1 MDRDAKTTSAD
12 HGTRGGAAITPST
25 GNAAVAASSDY
36 VYPSDWTDDDP
47 YDEWESWRAEHYF
60 RTGNWI
66 GYDGPDEVS
75 VVIVDNINGV
85 IMTGGGA
92 RTPKKFLD
100 WAEAKFNRA
109 LMNNIHSRYADGPLP
124 LQQYVIPA
132 IIDGCDLKCEAP
144 SGCGKTAA
152 FLMPIVNWIHK
163 KKQEA
168 KLAPRSSPY
177 ALILVPTRELCKQLY
192 DEAVEFAR
200 MTAVN
205 VTKACG
211 GDYVCVNL
219 AEILSGCDIL
229 IATVGRL
236 KHFIAMEYVSLRELH
251 FFVLDEADSLLSD
264 DFLVDVREL
273 VSLDGFPD
281 AMNRQTLLFSATFPP
296 YVQLVCDELLRAD
309 YTTITLGGSA
319 STTAVGP
326 ARCVMQRVLEVRLE
340 EKYFRL
346 FQLLED
352 ELARARA
359 SDGNG
364 DKPQVRRTLIFVR
377 TKRDA
382 TSMNRLLTERGFSA
396 STVHADL
403 TQADR
408 TCALQLFNEGR
419 LRIVVATDVLA
430 RGLELRDVA
439 HIINVDLPLDFAVY
453 LHRMG
458 RLGRHHNNSI
468 TSFFDPND
476 GGDRKMASALV
487 EELQRANQDVPEFLV
502 AVAREEMS
510 SGPSDAESGT
520 EYNVSGAN
528 ARPPWTNTSEE

>member
-1 MDRDAKTTSAD
+1 MDSNAKTTSVE
-12 HGTRGGAAITPST
+12 HCGATVAST
-25 GNAAVAASSDY
+25 GN
-36 VYPSDWTDDDP
+36 
-47 YDEWESWRAEHYF
+47 H
-60 RTGNWI
+60 TG
-66 GYDGPDEVS
+66 
-75 VVIVDNINGV
+75 VVII
-85 IMTGGGA
+85 GGGA
-92 RTPKKFLD
+92 NEHKKVQD
-100 WAEAKFNRA
+100 WTEAKFNRA
-109 LMNNIHSRYADGPLP
+109 LTNDIRSRYADGPLP
-124 LQQYVIPA
+124 HQQYVIPA
-132 IIDGCDLKCEAP
+132 IADGHDLKCEAP

-163 KKQEA
+163 KKQNAEF
-168 KLAPRSSPY
+168 APRNSPY
-177 ALILVPTRELCKQLY
+177 ALILAPTRELCKQLY
-192 DEAVEFAR
+192 DEAVKVAR

-205 VTKACG
+205 VAKMCG
-211 GDYVCVNL
+211 GDYVSDNRMKL
-219 AEILSGCDIL
+219 FHGCDML

-251 FFVLDEADSLLSD
+251 FLVLDEADSLTTD
-264 DFLVDVREL
+264 DFMVEMREL
-273 VSLDGFPD
+273 VALNGFPNTK
-281 AMNRQTLLFSATFPP
+281 NRQTLLFSATFPP
-296 YVQLVCDELLRAD
+296 YVQLMCDELLRAG
-309 YTTITLGGSA
+309 YTTITLSA
-319 STTAVGP
+319 SATTDAAP
-326 ARCVMQRVLEVRLE
+326 ARRVTQRFFEVRAE
-340 EKYFRL
+340 EKYFHL
-346 FQLLED
+346 FKLLED
-352 ELARARA
+352 EMAQARA

-364 DKPQVRRTLIFVR
+364 DEPQLRRTLIFVR

-403 TQADR
+403 AQADR
-408 TCALQLFNEGR
+408 FSALQLFNEGR

-502 AVAREEMS
+502 AVAREEM
-510 SGPSDAESGT
+510 
-520 EYNVSGAN
+520 
-528 ARPPWTNTSEE
+528 PWTDTSEE